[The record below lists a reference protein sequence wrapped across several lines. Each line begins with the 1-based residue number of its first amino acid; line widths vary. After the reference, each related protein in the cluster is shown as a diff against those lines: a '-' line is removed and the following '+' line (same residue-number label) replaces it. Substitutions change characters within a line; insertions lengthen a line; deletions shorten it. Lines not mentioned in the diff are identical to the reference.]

1 MRRMIARDDSHLHVD
16 KVGLLNYFETCCCE
30 RTMALAGTLI
40 GWMLSA
46 LVVMLMP
53 CAYTLSRLLRWATRI
68 LQGPLVAR
76 GRVVLI
82 TGASS
87 GIGRHM
93 AFEYARRGAKL
104 VLAARREHL
113 LREVADLCTSFGAQG
128 VSIVPTDVSKEEDCR
143 RMVNS
148 AISTFGGLD
157 VLVNNAGTTHSSLFE
172 EYTESSEFRYVMDV
186 DFWGNVY
193 PTLHALEHLKRSR
206 GHIVV
211 TASVAAY
218 VPYPYLTM
226 YTAAKG
232 AIVNFYDT
240 LRVES
245 LLKNDIGI
253 TLALPGF
260 VDTEMTQKEPPV
272 SLIPSFEPV

>member
-1 MRRMIARDDSHLHVD
+1 M
-16 KVGLLNYFETCCCE
+16 
-30 RTMALAGTLI
+30 LAGGPFAGTI
-40 GWMLSA
+40 AGWLFSA
-46 LVVMLMP
+46 LLLMLMP
-53 CAYTLSRLLRWATRI
+53 CAVTFSRLFRRGTRFLR
-68 LQGPLVAR
+68 GPLGAR
-76 GRVVLI
+76 GKVVLI

-93 AFEYARRGAKL
+93 ALEYARRGAKL

-113 LREVADLCTSFGAQG
+113 LREVAEECTSSGALD
-128 VSIVPTDVSKEEDCR
+128 VSIVLTDVSKEEDCR

-148 AISTFGGLD
+148 AISTFGSLD
-157 VLVNNAGTTHSSLFE
+157 ILVNNAGTTHSSLFE
-172 EYTESSEFRYVMDV
+172 EYTESREFRYVMSV

-193 PTLHALEHLKRSR
+193 PTLHALEHLKQSK

-211 TASVAAY
+211 TSSVAAY
-218 VPYPYLTM
+218 VPYPYLTI

-240 LRVES
+240 LRAET
-245 LLKNDIGI
+245 LLKNEIGI

-260 VDTEMTQKEPPV
+260 VDTEMTRKEPPV
-272 SLIPSFEPV
+272 LISSLFEPRY